1 MKIECH
7 SLKKMPQTLTSSPT
21 PTPCMDP
28 WVHPTPTPM
37 HGPLGLT
44 LLWYLCCKYECFLT
58 NGCQDILGKYSV
70 FYRCVPVIFFAIKP
84 TPVLGVIPNGKKYLF
99 FPNAWFKIPNLRKI
113 PSQAHICNQNL
124 YMYCQKLQLVN
135 QSDTYENE

>member
-1 MKIECH
+1 MRTLNIIAPYEIPSDFFRYKTDSGFRSH
-7 SLKKMPQTLTSSPT
+7 SQWQKVS
-21 PTPCMDP
+21 
-28 WVHPTPTPM
+28 
-37 HGPLGLT
+37 
-44 LLWYLCCKYECFLT
+44 
-58 NGCQDILGKYSV
+58 
-70 FYRCVPVIFFAIKP
+70 
-84 TPVLGVIPNGKKYLF
+84 F